1 MINEAVVK
9 TKSGLIV
16 RFDSSI
22 GLFVYSPYTG
32 LVFAVHKDYAK
43 QTVAWLNKKLD
54 NKIDKQIR
62 SALGIGWDNS
72 PIDEYPRSHL
82 LPNAKSF
89 STILRPKY
97 PILINWLITGMCP
110 LACKYCYAEDLMR
123 IPANEPQERH
133 IRTIVE
139 SILSYNPLVVV
150 LTGGDPLVS
159 KYLLKAIQLL
169 HKRTGIIVDTSAYN
183 FDNKYLS
190 IFKKFNVTVRISL
203 DSEIPSV
210 NDKQRLLSKQT
221 YLQPGR
227 VSILSAAVKAI
238 CVCLKKGITVS
249 VQTVATK
256 ETANDLP
263 VLGDKLYRLGLHSWR
278 ILKIQ
283 PSEKSLAGYEELI
296 GSKEKQKKLYK
307 HIFSE
312 LKKAQNSKW
321 KNRMSLQIIQNESP
335 NAVILVSP
343 VGKFYTE
350 SNIHPEKLLLD
361 EKNPTR
367 PNLKK
372 IFDKVNIYDHV
383 KRYLNLE

>member
-1 MINEAVVK
+1 MKKETIVH
-9 TKSGLIV
+9 TKSGLIA

-22 GLFVYSPYTG
+22 GIFVYSPYTG
-32 LVFAVHKDYAK
+32 LIFAVHKEQAK
-43 QTVAWLNKKLD
+43 QTVAWLNKKSSDGVD
-54 NKIDKQIR
+54 NRIR
-62 SALGIGWDNS
+62 SALGIGWQNNS
-72 PIDEYPRSHL
+72 IGEYPSSHL

-89 STILRPKY
+89 LTILRPKF
-97 PILINWLITGMCP
+97 PILINWLITGLCP

-123 IPANEPQERH
+123 IPANEPQERQ
-133 IRTIVE
+133 IRAIVE

-169 HKRTGIIVDTSAYN
+169 HNRTGIIVDTSAYK

-190 IFKKFNVTVRISL
+190 IFKKFNVAIRISL

-210 NDKQRLLSKQT
+210 NDKQRLLSKQSH
-221 YLQPGR
+221 LQPGR
-227 VSILSAAVKAI
+227 ASTLSAAVKAI
-238 CVCLKKGITVS
+238 CACLKKGVTVS

-256 ETANDLP
+256 DTANDLP

-283 PSEKSLAGYEELI
+283 PSKKSLVGYEELV

-312 LKKAQNSKW
+312 LKKAQNNRW
-321 KNRMSLQIIQNESP
+321 KNLMSLQIIQNERP

-343 VGKFYTE
+343 DGKFYTE

-361 EKNPTR
+361 EKIPTR

-372 IFDKVNIYDHV
+372 IFDKVGIHDHV